1 MGAPYPIT
9 NYELRITNYEL
20 RITNYEFPI
29 PNFSFPIPNSQ
40 FPIPNSQFPRPN
52 SQFPMKKIA
61 LFGTSAD
68 PPTAGHKTIL
78 SWLAQHFDYVAVWA
92 SDNPFKSH
100 QTSLEHRSEMLL
112 LIIQEINSPR
122 QNLCLHRDLS
132 SPRTVETVERA
143 KLLWEN
149 AELTLVVGSDLVPQL
164 SRWYKIQQLLEQVQ
178 LLVVPRPGYP
188 PENLDLWKLRRMG
201 ADVAIASLSVPN
213 VSSTSYRETGDLGA
227 LTPPIEAYINREHL
241 YAWHEAQKRA
251 QVAH

>member
-1 MGAPYPIT
+1 MT
-9 NYELRITNYEL
+9 NDQ
-20 RITNYEFPI
+20 
-29 PNFSFPIPNSQ
+29 FPIPNSQ
-40 FPIPNSQFPRPN
+40 FPIPNSQFPIPHAPYPMPHAPC
-52 SQFPMKKIA
+52 PMKKIA

-122 QNLCLHRDLS
+122 QNLCLHRELS

>member
-1 MGAPYPIT
+1 
-9 NYELRITNYEL
+9 
-20 RITNYEFPI
+20 
-29 PNFSFPIPNSQ
+29 
-40 FPIPNSQFPRPN
+40 
-52 SQFPMKKIA
+52 MKKIA

-122 QNLCLHRDLS
+122 HNLCLHPELS
-132 SPRTVETVERA
+132 SPRTVETVEGA
-143 KLLWEN
+143 KLLWGN